1 MRRSACRYAARSAR
15 SRRTSASRRCTSPT
29 IRRKRSRCPTAWP
42 SCATAACSRW
52 RRPRRSTSD
61 PRPASWRP
69 SSGPTTS
76 FRAWSR
82 SARVPTRSCRR
93 RSVPCAPVRRR
104 SWRPVPRACSPCA
117 RRTSRWTAPARTSS
131 RGGCGWAPISGTRF
145 ATTAGRRRGWCSR
158 GASENRGITRGCP
171 GGGAGGA
178 RFPPRVPP
186 SCAGAGEGGGP
197 KGVVLGAGT
206 VAATSVLGF
215 AIALL
220 LVRYD
225 FPGRG
230 LFGYLT
236 LIPIISPPLVG
247 VLGFTFIMG
256 KAGTV
261 NILLEDWFGLA
272 KPINFVYGVHGV
284 LLVETLHLFPMITLN
299 VVDALSKIDPSLE
312 EAAESVGA
320 RGWRKLRTIT
330 LPLTTPG
337 YVAGALLVF
346 IWTFSDFET
355 PLVLGVHDLLASQA
369 YLNIVQFVDRRLFR
383 MGLVISALMVA
394 LAVVFLVAAR
404 RYVAIKDY
412 SSLSYSRVARRRL
425 GPLGATAAVTFL
437 SAVMAFSFIPYLG
450 VALASVGKG
459 WSMTPFPVRYTWLFF
474 ERVIVET
481 PKYIVNS
488 LLYSVLAVVICI
500 VVGVPIAWILARTRL
515 PGRDTLD
522 GLNTLILAVP
532 GTAIGIAYIR
542 AFHVELP
549 WLGVPLTSLWI
560 ILPIVLAVRRLPY
573 TVRGSYASLLLVHR
587 SMEEAAASV
596 GAGRLRSFRDVTLS
610 LMWRGILVG
619 SLFSFMTSLQEASAV
634 LFLSLGGWETIT
646 VGIFSF
652 YIAGSANEAAA
663 LGVILIV
670 VAAVSVTVINR
681 AAGTRMGGMF
691 G

>member
-1 MRRSACRYAARSAR
+1 MSTPAA
-15 SRRTSASRRCTSPT
+15 
-29 IRRKRSRCPTAWP
+29 
-42 SCATAACSRW
+42 
-52 RRPRRSTSD
+52 
-61 PRPASWRP
+61 
-69 SSGPTTS
+69 
-76 FRAWSR
+76 
-82 SARVPTRSCRR
+82 
-93 RSVPCAPVRRR
+93 
-104 SWRPVPRACSPCA
+104 
-117 RRTSRWTAPARTSS
+117 APAV
-131 RGGCGWAPISGTRF
+131 RGHAVSTMGRLAPALGVGAVWLFLLVFLVYPLLRILYDAFSDE
-145 ATTAGRRRGWCSR
+145 AGRLTL
-158 GASENRGITRGCP
+158 ANFVEF
-171 GGGAGGA
+171 A
-178 RFPPRVPP
+178 RDPYYLR
-186 SCAGAGEGGGP
+186 S
-197 KGVVLGAGT
+197 LGHSLLLGLGT
-206 VAATSVLGF
+206 VVATSLVGF
-215 AIALL
+215 AVAFL

-225 FPGRG
+225 FVGRS

-236 LIPIISPPLVG
+236 LVPIISPPLVG

-256 KAGTV
+256 RAGTV
-261 NILLEDWFGLA
+261 NVLLEDWFGLA
-272 KPINFVYGVHGV
+272 KPVNFVYGLHGV

-299 VVDALSKIDPSLE
+299 VVDALAKIDPALE

-320 RGWRKLRTIT
+320 RPLIKLLRIT

-346 IWTFSDFET
+346 IWTFSDFAT

-383 MGLVISALMVA
+383 MGIVFSVLMVV
-394 LAVVFLVAAR
+394 LAVLFLVAAR

-412 SSLSYSRVARRRL
+412 SSLSYSKVARRRL
-425 GPLGATAAVTFL
+425 SPLGQAGAVSFL
-437 SAVMAFSFIPYLG
+437 SCLMLLSFVPYLG

-459 WSMTPFPVRYTWLFF
+459 WSLTPFPVRYTLANF

-488 LLYSVLAVVICI
+488 FLYSALAVVLCI
-500 VVGVPIAWILARTRL
+500 AIGVPIAWILARTRL

-522 GLNTLILAVP
+522 GLNTLILAIP

-542 AFHVELP
+542 AFHFELP
-549 WLGVPLTSLWI
+549 FVDRALTGLWI
-560 ILPIVLAVRRLPY
+560 IVPLVLAIRRLPY
-573 TVRGSYASLLLVHR
+573 TVRGSYASLLLVHP

-596 GAGRLRSFRDVTLS
+596 GARGLRAFADVTLP
-610 LMWRGILVG
+610 LVWRGVLVG
-619 SLFSFMTSLQEASAV
+619 ALFSFMTSLQEASAV

-670 VAAVSVTVINR
+670 VAAISVAVINR
-681 AAGTRMGGMF
+681 VAGARMGGMF

>member
-1 MRRSACRYAARSAR
+1 MTSAR
-15 SRRTSASRRCTSPT
+15 AE
-29 IRRKRSRCPTAWP
+29 A
-42 SCATAACSRW
+42 
-52 RRPRRSTSD
+52 RPR
-61 PRPASWRP
+61 A
-69 SSGPTTS
+69 
-76 FRAWSR
+76 
-82 SARVPTRSCRR
+82 
-93 RSVPCAPVRRR
+93 
-104 SWRPVPRACSPCA
+104 
-117 RRTSRWTAPARTSS
+117 
-131 RGGCGWAPISGTRF
+131 
-145 ATTAGRRRGWCSR
+145 
-158 GASENRGITRGCP
+158 
-171 GGGAGGA
+171 GAGGA
-178 RFPPRVPP
+178 WWPALGIAAIWIFLGVFLVYPLARIFYDAF
-186 SCAGAGEGGGP
+186 SDDAGRLTVRHFVDFATDGFYRRSLWNSL
-197 KGVVLGAGT
+197 VLGLGT

-215 AIALL
+215 AIAML

-225 FPGRG
+225 FVGRS
-230 LFGYLT
+230 LFSNLT
-236 LIPIISPPLVG
+236 LIPIVAPPLVG
-247 VLGFTFIMG
+247 VLGFTFILG
-256 KAGTV
+256 RAGTV
-261 NILLEDWFGLA
+261 NVLLMDWFGLLT
-272 KPINFVYGVHGV
+272 PINFVYGVHGV

-299 VVDALSKIDPSLE
+299 VVDALAKIDPALE

-320 RGWRKLRTIT
+320 PGWWKLATIT

-346 IWTFSDFET
+346 IWTFSDFAT
-355 PLVLGVHDLLASQA
+355 PLVLGVHDLLAAQA
-369 YLNIVQFVDRRLFR
+369 YLNIVQFVDRRIFR
-383 MGLVISALMVA
+383 MGIVISALMVA
-394 LAVVFLVAAR
+394 LAIVFLVAAR

-412 SSLSYSRVARRRL
+412 SSLSYGRVARRRL

-450 VALASVGKG
+450 VVLASVGKG
-459 WSMTPFPVRYTWLFF
+459 WSLTPVPVRYTLQYF

-488 LLYSVLAVVICI
+488 LLYAGLAVVLCI

-522 GLNTLILAVP
+522 GFNTLILAIP

-549 WLGVPLTSLWI
+549 WLGVPLTSFWI

-596 GAGRLRSFRDVTLS
+596 GATGARSFRDVTLP
-610 LMWRGILVG
+610 LIWRGVLVG
-619 SLFSFMTSLQEASAV
+619 SLFSFVTSLQEASAV

-663 LGVILIV
+663 LGVILIA
-670 VAAVSVTVINR
+670 VAAVSVIVINR
-681 AAGTRMGGMF
+681 IAGTRMGGMF

>member
-1 MRRSACRYAARSAR
+1 MTDGAAVAASRGRAHAALPALGVALIWAFLAVFLIYPLLRIFYDAISDDAGRLTLANFVEFAGDAFYRRSLWHSLL
-15 SRRTSASRRCTSPT
+15 
-29 IRRKRSRCPTAWP
+29 
-42 SCATAACSRW
+42 
-52 RRPRRSTSD
+52 
-61 PRPASWRP
+61 
-69 SSGPTTS
+69 
-76 FRAWSR
+76 
-82 SARVPTRSCRR
+82 
-93 RSVPCAPVRRR
+93 
-104 SWRPVPRACSPCA
+104 
-117 RRTSRWTAPARTSS
+117 
-131 RGGCGWAPISGTRF
+131 
-145 ATTAGRRRGWCSR
+145 
-158 GASENRGITRGCP
+158 
-171 GGGAGGA
+171 
-178 RFPPRVPP
+178 
-186 SCAGAGEGGGP
+186 
-197 KGVVLGAGT
+197 LGLGT

-215 AIALL
+215 AIAFL
-220 LVRYD
+220 LVRYE
-225 FPGRG
+225 FPGRN

-261 NILLEDWFGLA
+261 NILLEDWFGLE

-299 VVDALSKIDPSLE
+299 VVDALGKIDPSLE

-346 IWTFSDFET
+346 IWTFSDFAT

-383 MGLVISALMVA
+383 MGIVISALMVA
-394 LAVVFLVAAR
+394 LAVVFLMLAR

-412 SSLSYSRVARRRL
+412 SSLSYSRIARRRL
-425 GPLGATAAVTFL
+425 GPLGATAAVVFL
-437 SAVMAFSFIPYLG
+437 SLVMLASFIPYLG

-459 WSMTPFPVRYTWLFF
+459 WSMTPLPERYTAMFF
-474 ERVIVET
+474 ERVVVET
-481 PKYIVNS
+481 PKYILNS
-488 LLYSVLAVVICI
+488 FLYSTLAVVLC
-500 VVGVPIAWILARTRL
+500 VVIGVPIAWILARTRL
-515 PGRDTLD
+515 PGRDVLD

-542 AFHVELP
+542 AFHVDLP
-549 WLGVPLTSLWI
+549 WLDVKLTSLWI
-560 ILPIVLAVRRLPY
+560 ILPIVLAIRRLPY

-596 GAGRLRSFRDVTLS
+596 GATGARTFRDVTLP
-610 LMWRGILVG
+610 LIWRGVLVG

-634 LFLSLGGWETIT
+634 LFLSLGGWETIP
-646 VGIFSF
+646 VGIFAF

-670 VAAVSVTVINR
+670 VAAVSVLAINR
-681 AAGTRMGGMF
+681 IAGARMGGMF

>member
-1 MRRSACRYAARSAR
+1 MSTPAAASAARSH
-15 SRRTSASRRCTSPT
+15 TSWS
-29 IRRKRSRCPTAWP
+29 
-42 SCATAACSRW
+42 ATRLLPAAGVGVVWLFLLVFLVYPLLRILYDAF
-52 RRPRRSTSD
+52 SD
-61 PRPASWRP
+61 E
-69 SSGPTTS
+69 
-76 FRAWSR
+76 
-82 SARVPTRSCRR
+82 
-93 RSVPCAPVRRR
+93 
-104 SWRPVPRACSPCA
+104 
-117 RRTSRWTAPARTSS
+117 
-131 RGGCGWAPISGTRF
+131 
-145 ATTAGRRRGWCSR
+145 AGRLTL
-158 GASENRGITRGCP
+158 ANFI
-171 GGGAGGA
+171 AFA
-178 RFPPRVPP
+178 RDPYYLR
-186 SCAGAGEGGGP
+186 S
-197 KGVVLGAGT
+197 LGNSLLLGLGT
-206 VAATSVLGF
+206 VAATSVVGF
-215 AIALL
+215 AVAFL

-225 FPGRG
+225 FFGRN

-256 KAGTV
+256 RAGTV
-261 NILLEDWFGLA
+261 NVLLEDWFGLA
-272 KPINFVYGVHGV
+272 RPLNFVYGLHGV

-299 VVDALSKIDPSLE
+299 VVDALAKIDPALE

-320 RGWRKLRTIT
+320 RGFTKLVKIT

-346 IWTFSDFET
+346 IWTFSDFAT

-383 MGLVISALMVA
+383 MGIVISALMVV

-412 SSLSYSRVARRRL
+412 SSLSYSKVARRQL
-425 GPLGATAAVTFL
+425 SPLGQAGAVSFL
-437 SAVMAFSFIPYLG
+437 SFLMLFSFIPYLG
-450 VALASVGKG
+450 VILASVGKG
-459 WSMTPFPVRYTWLFF
+459 WSLTPFPVRYTFAYF

-488 LLYSVLAVVICI
+488 LLYSGLAVVLCI
-500 VVGVPIAWILARTRL
+500 VIGVPIAWILARTRL

-522 GLNTLILAVP
+522 GLNTLILAIP

-542 AFHVELP
+542 AFHFDLP
-549 WLGVPLTSLWI
+549 LVDRGLTSLWI
-560 ILPIVLAVRRLPY
+560 VLPLVLAIRRLPY

-596 GAGRLRSFRDVTLS
+596 GARGLRSFVDVTLP
-610 LMWRGILVG
+610 LIWRGVLVG
-619 SLFSFMTSLQEASAV
+619 ALFSFMTSLQEASAV

-670 VAAVSVTVINR
+670 VAAISVAVINR
-681 AAGTRMGGMF
+681 VAGARMGGMF